1 MAVDILLKID
11 GVDGESKIAG
21 HEDEIDIL
29 AMNWGMSNAGT
40 MSVGGGGGSGKV
52 DIQDLSLTKY
62 IDKSTPSL
70 MRSCCSGEHFTEAI
84 LTVRKSGGE
93 ALEYLVITMEKV
105 FVTSLTTG
113 GSGDQD
119 RVTEN
124 VTLNFAKFKS
134 SYTPQKDDGSG
145 DAAIDLTWNVETNVE
160 E

>member
-29 AMNWGMSNAGT
+29 SMNWGMSNSGT
-40 MSVGGGGGSGKV
+40 MSIGGGGGSGRV

-62 IDKSTPSL
+62 VDKSTPSL
-70 MRSCCSGEHFTEAI
+70 MRSCCNGEHFTEAI

-93 ALEYLVITMEKV
+93 ALEYLVLTMEKV
-105 FVTSLTTG
+105 FVTALTTG
-113 GSGDQD
+113 GSGGED